1 MDIWLFG
8 SPTSSEAL
16 RALKQA
22 GVSRVVARGEALA
35 AAQAEGLTSYTVLH
49 AFPTTDD
56 QEDLAQD
63 VWGRPIEWFG
73 SACPNSAGS
82 RSKFFNS
89 LAAIKSQVA
98 GVFLDGVRFP
108 SFGSS
113 PSPSAFFSCFCPRC
127 QRDMQAKGYD
137 PRVIQGDVQ
146 RLAEILL
153 KGPVDQASCLLKAM
167 VSPSGWFGLTTRFPG
182 LQQWLCYK
190 VDCIDEFTEKAAQQL
205 AATSTQL
212 CGFLFQP
219 ALAYF
224 VGQDYYRLSHHLAII
239 SP

>member
-98 GVFLDGVRFP
+98 GVFLDGVPSGPHLRPAP
-108 SFGSS
+108 SF
-113 PSPSAFFSCFCPRC
+113 P
-127 QRDMQAKGYD
+127 
-137 PRVIQGDVQ
+137 
-146 RLAEILL
+146 
-153 KGPVDQASCLLKAM
+153 AS
-167 VSPSGWFGLTTRFPG
+167 
-182 LQQWLCYK
+182 
-190 VDCIDEFTEKAAQQL
+190 
-205 AATSTQL
+205 
-212 CGFLFQP
+212 
-219 ALAYF
+219 ALA
-224 VGQDYYRLSHHLAII
+224 VNGICRLRDTTQG
-239 SP
+239 